1 MNKEKD
7 ATTVSAAVITGKG
20 DDMDSFDWNLDNWMR
35 WCRKRDWLPLG
46 HISQVTLLMKNNQRM
61 AIVSDTI
68 RIDEPK
74 ALEFNRLVMLLPRRH
89 MTVFLLNHLDK
100 GIFGQRIV
108 YTKHAG
114 TKYQLAQ
121 MSRTTFYERA
131 KEADNM
137 VKRWM
142 Q

>member
-1 MNKEKD
+1 
-7 ATTVSAAVITGKG
+7 
-20 DDMDSFDWNLDNWMR
+20 MDSFNWHLDNWMR

-46 HISQVTLLMKNNQRM
+46 HVSQIAILMKNNQRM
-61 AIVSDTI
+61 AIASDTI
-68 RIDEPK
+68 DSHEEA

-100 GIFGQRIV
+100 GIFGQHIV

-114 TKYQLAQ
+114 LKYKLAEC
-121 MSRTTFYERA
+121 SKTTFYERA

>member
-1 MNKEKD
+1 MK
-7 ATTVSAAVITGKG
+7 
-20 DDMDSFDWNLDNWMR
+20 SFEWSLDNWMR
-35 WCRKRDWLPLG
+35 WCRKRNWLPLG
-46 HISQVTLLMKNNQRM
+46 HASQIAILMKNNQRM
-61 AIVSDTI
+61 AIVTDTI
-68 RIDEPK
+68 AINELD

-100 GIFGQRIV
+100 GICGQIIV
-108 YTKHAG
+108 YTKHAS
-114 TKYQLAQ
+114 TKYKLAEC
-121 MSRTTFYERA
+121 SKTTFYERA